1 MSATSCSSRS
11 SNPGSTTRTDST
23 ASAAENSPA
32 CPSTFAADRLLLFRV
47 WYEHVGLRV
56 VVADDNLLVR
66 EGVRALLSDQDD
78 ITVVG
83 LAANHDELLATVAAS
98 APDVV
103 VTDICMPPTNT
114 DEGIRA
120 ALAIRYSNPATG
132 VVVLS
137 QYDEPSHA
145 IALLQDG
152 VAGRAYLLK
161 ERVAQPGQLPDAVRA
176 VAAGG
181 SVIDPRI
188 VESML
193 TARSRPDTSPLRHLT
208 SREREVL
215 AEMATGASNTN
226 IAKRLYVSVRAVER
240 HINSI
245 FAKLGLTEEGEVHR
259 RVRAVL
265 LYLASSSPSR

>member
-1 MSATSCSSRS
+1 
-11 SNPGSTTRTDST
+11 
-23 ASAAENSPA
+23 
-32 CPSTFAADRLLLFRV
+32 
-47 WYEHVGLRV
+47 

-66 EGVRALLSDQDD
+66 EGVRAVLTDQDD
-78 ITVVG
+78 INVVA
-83 LAANHDELLATVAAS
+83 LAGGQDELLEAVAQAD
-98 APDVV
+98 PDVV
-103 VTDICMPPTNT
+103 VTDICMPPTFT

-120 ALAIRYSNPATG
+120 AIAIRQRNPATG

-137 QYDEPSHA
+137 QYDEPEHA
-145 IALLQDG
+145 LALLQDG
-152 VAGRAYLLK
+152 VACRAYLLK
-161 ERVAQPGQLPDAVRA
+161 ERVAQPGQLADAVRV

-193 TARSRPDTSPLRHLT
+193 TQRARPDTSPLRHLT

-215 AEMATGASNTN
+215 AEMATGANNAT
-226 IAKRLYVSVRAVER
+226 IADRLHVTVRAVER

-265 LYLASSSPSR
+265 LYLAR

>member
-1 MSATSCSSRS
+1 
-11 SNPGSTTRTDST
+11 
-23 ASAAENSPA
+23 
-32 CPSTFAADRLLLFRV
+32 
-47 WYEHVGLRV
+47 V

-66 EGVRALLSDQDD
+66 EGVRALLSDQADMD
-78 ITVVG
+78 VVG
-83 LAANHDELLATVAAS
+83 LAANHDELLEAVARTS
-98 APDVV
+98 PDAV

-114 DEGIRA
+114 DEGVRA
-120 ALAIRYSNPATG
+120 ALAIRQSSPMTG

-161 ERVAQPGQLPDAVRA
+161 ERVAQPGQLADAVRA
-176 VAAGG
+176 VVSGG

-193 TARSRPDTSPLRHLT
+193 TTRNRPSASPLRHLT
-208 SREREVL
+208 SRELEVL
-215 AEMATGASNTN
+215 AEMATGANNAT
-226 IAKRLYVSVRAVER
+226 IAERLHVTVRAVER

-245 FAKLGLTEEGEVHR
+245 FAKLELTEEGEVHH
-259 RVRAVL
+259 RVQAVL
-265 LYLASSSPSR
+265 LFLSR

>member
-1 MSATSCSSRS
+1 M
-11 SNPGSTTRTDST
+11 
-23 ASAAENSPA
+23 
-32 CPSTFAADRLLLFRV
+32 LLLYRV
-47 WYEHVGLRV
+47 SYEAVSIRV
-56 VVADDNLLVR
+56 LIADDNLLVR
-66 EGVRALLSDQDD
+66 EGVRALLGELDD
-78 ITVVG
+78 IAVIG
-83 LAANHDELLATVAAS
+83 LAATHDELLDAVAAGD
-98 APDVV
+98 PDVV

-120 ALAIRYSNPATG
+120 ALAIRQSHPKAG

-137 QYDEPSHA
+137 QYDEPAHA

-161 ERVAQPGQLPDAVRA
+161 ERIAQPGQLAEAIRA

-193 TARSRPDTSPLRHLT
+193 WARSRPDSSRLRHLT
-208 SREREVL
+208 GREREVL
-215 AEMATGASNTN
+215 GEMATGANNAT
-226 IAKRLYVSVRAVER
+226 IAERLFVTVRAVER

-245 FAKLGLTEEGEVHR
+245 FAKLGLSEESEGHR

-265 LYLASSSPSR
+265 LYLADRS

>member
-1 MSATSCSSRS
+1 
-11 SNPGSTTRTDST
+11 
-23 ASAAENSPA
+23 
-32 CPSTFAADRLLLFRV
+32 
-47 WYEHVGLRV
+47 VGLRV
-56 VVADDNLLVR
+56 VVADDNLFVR
-66 EGVRALLSDQDD
+66 EGVRALLNDQSD
-78 ITVVG
+78 ITVIG
-83 LAANHDELLATVAAS
+83 LAGDYDQLLAAVAES

-120 ALAIRYSNPATG
+120 AIDIRHSQPTTG
-132 VVVLS
+132 VVILS

-145 IALLQDG
+145 LALLQDG
-152 VAGRAYLLK
+152 VAARAYLLK
-161 ERVAQPGQLPDAVRA
+161 ERVAQPGQLADAVRA

-193 TARSRPDTSPLRHLT
+193 AARSRPDTSPLRHLT
-208 SREREVL
+208 ARELDVL
-215 AEMATGASNTN
+215 AEMATGANNAT
-226 IAKRLYVSVRAVER
+226 IANRLYVTVRAVER

-265 LYLASSSPSR
+265 LYLAG

>member
-1 MSATSCSSRS
+1 M
-11 SNPGSTTRTDST
+11 
-23 ASAAENSPA
+23 
-32 CPSTFAADRLLLFRV
+32 
-47 WYEHVGLRV
+47 GLRV

-66 EGVRALLSDQDD
+66 EGVRALLNDQSD
-78 ITVVG
+78 ITVIG
-83 LAANHDELLATVAAS
+83 LAGDHDQLLAAVAES

-120 ALAIRYSNPATG
+120 AIEIRRSRPSTG
-132 VVVLS
+132 VVILS

-145 IALLQDG
+145 LALLQDG
-152 VAGRAYLLK
+152 VAARAYLLK
-161 ERVAQPGQLPDAVRA
+161 ERVAQPGQLADAVRA

-193 TARSRPDTSPLRHLT
+193 AARSRPDTSPLRHLT
-208 SREREVL
+208 ARELDVL
-215 AEMATGASNTN
+215 AEMATGANNAT
-226 IAKRLYVSVRAVER
+226 IANRLYVTVRAVER

-265 LYLASSSPSR
+265 LYLAG

>member
-1 MSATSCSSRS
+1 
-11 SNPGSTTRTDST
+11 
-23 ASAAENSPA
+23 
-32 CPSTFAADRLLLFRV
+32 
-47 WYEHVGLRV
+47 VGLRV

-66 EGVRALLSDQDD
+66 EGVRALLSDQSD
-78 ITVVG
+78 ITVID
-83 LAANHDELLATVAAS
+83 LAADYDQLLASVAAS

-103 VTDICMPPTNT
+103 VTDICMPPTNS

-120 ALAIRYSNPATG
+120 AIEIRRSHPMTG

-145 IALLQDG
+145 LALLQDG
-152 VAGRAYLLK
+152 VAARAYLLK
-161 ERVAQPGQLPDAVRA
+161 ERVAQPGQLADAVRA

-193 TARSRPDTSPLRHLT
+193 AARSRPDTSPLRHLT
-208 SREREVL
+208 ARELDVL
-215 AEMATGASNTN
+215 AEMATGANNAT
-226 IAKRLYVSVRAVER
+226 IANRLYVTVRAVER

-265 LYLASSSPSR
+265 LYLAG